1 MKKTGTYIGKVQE
14 SGQPTIIQWETPE
27 GFNAAQTSYPIP
39 NKTKAFDLISHTY
52 KNEAIFISEITTP
65 KTFTE
70 TNYKFKAI
78 VDWQACKESCLPPTV
93 TELELSINAG
103 NASKSDYY
111 DTINLAW
118 AKSHTQI
125 PQLKAVAASDFGQ
138 LDLSFKITNAQFETI
153 GNSPYFM
160 PTNSSLIEEKE
171 AQQTD
176 FSDDVLTIFC
186 TLEMRILKLRKKLKA
201 FY

>member
-1 MKKTGTYIGKVQE
+1 MKGTGE

-65 KTFTE
+65 KTLTD

-78 VDWQACKESCLPPTV
+78 VDWQACKESCLAPTV

-103 NASKSDYY
+103 NAS
-111 DTINLAW
+111 NLITMIRLILQA
-118 AKSHTQI
+118 SLHTN
-125 PQLKAVAASDFGQ
+125 PS
-138 LDLSFKITNAQFETI
+138 
-153 GNSPYFM
+153 
-160 PTNSSLIEEKE
+160 
-171 AQQTD
+171 
-176 FSDDVLTIFC
+176 
-186 TLEMRILKLRKKLKA
+186 
-201 FY
+201 